1 MDFQLRAALHQRGEE
16 GAEGDRKVVLL
27 LRLVAGAEQAG
38 AAVDVPADDEDAA
51 AGVEQGAPH
60 RAKVIGGV
68 DQQARATAGRD
79 APAGVVLLEDGCV
92 VLGGHVLRQGHGVK
106 GRLSTSRKTEEPTSE
121 LKSTSPIR

>member
-1 MDFQLRAALHQRGEE
+1 MRISDWSS
-16 GAEGDRKVVLL
+16 
-27 LRLVAGAEQAG
+27 
-38 AAVDVPADDEDAA
+38 DVCSSDLA

-106 GRLSTSRKTEEPTSE
+106 GRLSPSRRGAGARFNNDLGPAKVPAARRSGRPRKEKGPVATGPWKKRCEVS
-121 LKSTSPIR
+121 RA